1 MRTRRAAAVVS
12 AVLLLAACS
21 EEVQG
26 VSSPGDPAPPSSSS
40 PEPAPPSEEQPDDP
54 GSGTG
59 TDTEDKSGP
68 GTGTGGTSG
77 QPAVAG
83 INFRSDESTATLVVN
98 LSGDGVPEWT
108 VAYSEA
114 TAPDGSAVDIAGDAF
129 LRVRVRSDAG
139 GGQGSS
145 RFSISPGPVA
155 EARTTGAADGYE
167 EVLIGVRGGE
177 QPFTVDALSDPA
189 RLVVEV
195 RTAG

>member
-1 MRTRRAAAVVS
+1 MRTRRAAAVVA

-21 EEVQG
+21 QEVDG
-26 VSSPGDPAPPSSSS
+26 IASPAGDPAPTPPTASS
-40 PEPAPPSEEQPDDP
+40 PVPAPPLDDQQP
-54 GSGTG
+54 GGAG
-59 TDTEDKSGP
+59 GDTEDKAGPATGEEGP
-68 GTGTGGTSG
+68 GGRP
-77 QPAVAG
+77 QVAG
-83 INFRSDESTATLVVN
+83 INFSSDESSARLVVN

-114 TAPDGSAVDIAGDAF
+114 TAPDGGPVDIAGDAF

-155 EARTTGAADGYE
+155 EARTTGAAGGYE

-177 QPFTVDALSDPA
+177 QPFTVEALTGPG

>member
-26 VSSPGDPAPPSSSS
+26 VASPAADPAPPSSSA
-40 PEPAPPSEEQPDDP
+40 PDPAPRSDEQPEDP
-54 GSGTG
+54 AA
-59 TDTEDKSGP
+59 DTEDKSGP
-68 GTGTGGTSG
+68 GTGTGSTSG

-83 INFRSDESTATLVVN
+83 INFRSDESSATLVVN
-98 LSGDGVPEWT
+98 LSGGGVPEWT

-114 TAPDGSAVDIAGDAF
+114 TAPDGSAIDIAGDAF

-155 EARTTGAADGYE
+155 EARTTGAAGGYE

-177 QPFTVDALSDPA
+177 QPFTVDALTDPA